1 MCVCIIKPECLR
13 RLERQ
18 LVYIVGTAKSKRRRR
33 ALNTAA
39 LNTAQHTGPQHSEDR
54 HRTQLNTAALNSED
68 RHRTQRLSAQ
78 LNTAALNSED
88 RHRPLHTPQH
98 SEDRHR
104 TQRLSAPRNA
114 DFRFLDTNSLILIG
128 FGVCCGG
135 TFYASVGEK
144 IHKKMFL
151 LSALT
156 CVHHPRVPF
165 AYLSA
170 AKCWILF
177 S

>member
-88 RHRPLHTPQH
+88 RHRPLHTPQR

-104 TQRLSAPRNA
+104 PLHTQAAALKLDLNDFNMSIGDITSTYGDTLSA
-114 DFRFLDTNSLILIG
+114 
-128 FGVCCGG
+128 
-135 TFYASVGEK
+135 
-144 IHKKMFL
+144 
-151 LSALT
+151 
-156 CVHHPRVPF
+156 CVE
-165 AYLSA
+165 L
-170 AKCWILF
+170 C
-177 S
+177 